1 MNARNRAAED
11 PAPDA
16 VIAPNAVIAS
26 NAVIAPNAVIA
37 EVLAAMEEAEGTMTE
52 KKRRVIA
59 AAIEAFSELGYAAA
73 TTSEIARRARVA
85 EATIF
90 RHFESKKD
98 MLLRIVRPLVATVLV
113 PQLVA
118 NLDEIAHG
126 QRDLAGVFRSLMRH
140 RLDLAARYVLLWRIL
155 VQEVPLHPE
164 LREIF
169 HEEIFVRLQAQL
181 AHVLSRFVDSGQLRP
196 VSILRLART
205 GLSLVVGYFI
215 ARQLAPNVDWND
227 EEEIDFMVG
236 VLVHGLGGPA
246 LAPAAAIPGA
256 EAGA

>member
-1 MNARNRAAED
+1 LNPRHRAAE
-11 PAPDA
+11 APDS
-16 VIAPNAVIAS
+16 VITPDS
-26 NAVIAPNAVIA
+26 VIAPNAVIA
-37 EVLAAMEEAEGTMTE
+37 EVLAAIEDAEGTMTE

-73 TTSEIARRARVA
+73 TTSEIARRAGVA

-98 MLLRIVRPLVATVLV
+98 MLLRIVRPLVATVLL

-126 QRDLAGVFRSLMRH
+126 QRDLAGVFRSFMRH

-164 LREIF
+164 LRAIF
-169 HEEIFVRLQAQL
+169 REEIFVRLQTQV

-196 VSILRLART
+196 VSVPRLART

-215 ARQLAPNVDWND
+215 ARQLAPNADWND

-236 VLVHGLGGPA
+236 VLVHGLGGPV
-246 LAPAAAIPGA
+246 LAPTAVIPGA
-256 EAGA
+256 EDGA